1 MSAARPRVLFVY
13 FTVSQQTLRVI
24 EAMTD
29 TLRTRGCDVQQARI
43 EFTDPRYADRFSRFP
58 FKHPYLL
65 VAGMLLP
72 QLRHATGQI
81 RVPDIVREG
90 DYDLVCIGSP
100 TWWLNPCM
108 PIRSFMQSDLAGTV
122 LAGKPFAAIV
132 VCHRYW
138 KNNLATV
145 KALGIKKGGK
155 FVNGIHFVAAG
166 GPIGSMLA
174 LMSYFGTGVIKDRY
188 LGLKIPRQTCSR
200 ATSGSLRPLQANWR
214 TVSAAPVKAKAARLS
229 FVVLHFF
236 SAASTLTEAR
246 PLTSIPFFCSKSAIA
261 ALLLVP
267 MSPSGGPPTS

>member
-1 MSAARPRVLFVY
+1 MSVTRSRVLFVY
-13 FTVSQQTLRVI
+13 FTVSQQTLRVV

-29 TLRTRGCDVQQARI
+29 TLRKRGCDVQQARI
-43 EFTDPRYADRFSRFP
+43 EFTDPRYAERFSRFP

-65 VAGMLLP
+65 VAGMLFP
-72 QLRHATGQI
+72 QLRHATGEVS
-81 RVPDIVREG
+81 VPDMAREG

-108 PIRSFMQSDLAGTV
+108 PIRSFMESDLAGTV
-122 LAGKPFAAIV
+122 LAGKRFAAIV

-145 KALGIKKGGK
+145 KTLGIRKGGN

-188 LGLKIPRQTCSR
+188 LGVKIPP
-200 ATSGSLRPLQANWR
+200 ANLQPSYVRESQEFAGELAD
-214 TVSAAPVKAKAARLS
+214 SMGC
-229 FVVLHFF
+229 
-236 SAASTLTEAR
+236 ASQSE
-246 PLTSIPFFCSKSAIA
+246 
-261 ALLLVP
+261 
-267 MSPSGGPPTS
+267 GGVA